1 MTLTTPPIAEEPNSK
16 AAGPRSTS
24 IRSAVSGLIAT
35 AWSTL
40 VLEASRLPM
49 PSVSTRTRSPW
60 KPRSTG
66 REALGPNEVAETP
79 GWRASVSPIVG
90 RRSRVSSSPLTT
102 EVPDEDVAA
111 VAGEA
116 GDDDLL
122 LLGRVEIGRRAR
134 GCAGRRRL
142 CRAAAG
148 SAAGAGVWAAAI
160 GEGEAGARQQAG
172 FEARTRPSV
181 RRSATL

>member
-1 MTLTTPPIAEEPNSK
+1 MTLTTPPIADEPNSR
-16 AAGPRSTS
+16 APGPRSTS

-40 VLEASRLPM
+40 VLDASRLPM

-79 GWRASVSPIVG
+79 GWWARVSPIVG

-102 EVPDEDVAA
+102 EVPDSMSSRLRRKPVTMMSCSSGACLESDCARRGA
-111 VAGEA
+111 CF
-116 GDDDLL
+116 
-122 LLGRVEIGRRAR
+122 GRIGLRFR
-134 GCAGRRRL
+134 GGRRL
-142 CRAAAG
+142 CEERGRARQAEPAG
-148 SAAGAGVWAAAI
+148 SKGRSNTG
-160 GEGEAGARQQAG
+160 
-172 FEARTRPSV
+172 PSGKTW
-181 RRSATL
+181 RRCNLL